1 LPAKIDRRLYQLYYE
16 GKQLISSN
24 IAKRY
29 ARAFFK
35 IAGEEKRYEY
45 YYDELGRFS
54 TILKENKNLS
64 EFLAN
69 PIFALSDKK
78 AVVESL
84 LEKIRISPLT
94 SNFLKLLVDKR
105 RIDILSDIRGCYREL
120 MDIALKKVRVTVK
133 TAFPLTR
140 ETSARLQ
147 NGLERLTDRE
157 VEMIVLEDR
166 SLLGGVVVRVGDTLY
181 DGSVRTQLNN
191 IRNLLGEEI

>member
-1 LPAKIDRRLYQLYYE
+1 M
-16 GKQLISSN
+16 ISSN

-35 IAGEEKRYEY
+35 IAGEEKRYEF
-45 YYDELGRFS
+45 YDQELGRFS
-54 TILKENKNLS
+54 AILKENKSLT

-84 LEKIRISPLT
+84 MEKIEVSPLT

-105 RIDILSDIRGCYREL
+105 RIDILPDIQRCYREL
-120 MDIALKKVRVTVK
+120 MEIALMKVRVTVK
-133 TAFPLTR
+133 TAFPLTS

-147 NGLERLTDRE
+147 KGLEKLTGRE
-157 VEMIVLEDR
+157 VDMVLLEDR

-181 DGSVRTQLNN
+181 DGSVRTELNN
-191 IRNLLGEEI
+191 IRNLLGEET